1 MYFVTFSELL
11 GTGGKEIAQQVAK
24 SLNYTFYGEDELMNA
39 AKEMGFLRDVQELD
53 ERGPSMM
60 ERFFSERPKIHLD
73 RLQSVIFELA
83 KKGDGVFFGR
93 GSQLLLNSFDCALHV
108 LVTGSLERRVQR
120 IMETSKVS
128 KEVAEKIVT
137 RSDHDKGGF
146 FRFAFGQDW
155 LAPHLYDLV
164 LNTDKLSTV
173 AAVRMVL
180 DAAKSDEIKACGV
193 DSVKSLGKLSLQR
206 RVESALL
213 ESGIRSP
220 QLFVTVEDLD
230 WVRVYGLVHTQEEKA
245 EVERAL
251 KGFKDIKKLTND
263 LVVSSA
269 VGV

>member
-24 SLNYTFYGEDELMNA
+24 TLNYTYYGEDELMTA

-53 ERGPSMM
+53 EKGPSLM

-108 LVTGSLERRVQR
+108 LVTGSLERRIQR
-120 IMETSKVS
+120 IMAASKVTR
-128 KEVAEKIVT
+128 EVAEKIVA
-137 RSDHDKGGF
+137 RSDHDKAGF

-164 LNTDKLSTV
+164 LNTDKLSV
-173 AAVRMVL
+173 AAAVRMAL
-180 DAAKSDEIKACGV
+180 DAAKSDEIKACGI

-213 ESGIRSP
+213 ESGVLSP
-220 QLFVTVEDLD
+220 QLFVTVEDVD
-230 WVRVYGLVHTQEEKA
+230 RVRVYGLVHSQEEKA
-245 EVERAL
+245 AVDRAL
-251 KGFKDIKKLTND
+251 KGLKDIKKFSND
-263 LVVSSA
+263 AVVSTA
-269 VGV
+269 VGA